1 MAKYVIYKPAN
12 TTLDEIWQYSV
23 ENWGEQ
29 QAEVY
34 IEGLFD
40 TLQKAADR
48 EMLWRK
54 LREQIM
60 LDAYFVKY
68 QRHYLFFRELEDDLI
83 GVISIIHEQQDMVSV
98 LEKDVGI
105 KS

>member
-1 MAKYVIYKPAN
+1 MGRYVIYKPAN
-12 TTLDEIWQYSV
+12 ATLDEIWQYSV

-40 TLQKAADR
+40 TLHKAADR
-48 EMLWRK
+48 EFFWRK
-54 LREQIM
+54 LQEQTV
-60 LDAYFVKY
+60 LDVYFVKY

-83 GVISIIHEQQDMVSV
+83 GVIGIIHEQRDVVSV
-98 LEKDVGI
+98 LEKNVSGN
-105 KS
+105 S